1 MATGETIQ
9 RVCIYVSERD
19 MWDQQPLYLAVLER
33 LRQEGATGA
42 TVLQG
47 VAGFGPGHGVRAAS
61 MGNRGE
67 NIPMVIEWVD
77 RADRIHLTLP
87 HLDEMLSDALVTIE
101 HIHVYRAK
109 LRSRGPFSSDQNAG
123 DIMQTSIQ
131 TATERVSLGKAIA
144 LMLAYNQTLLPVVD
158 EQKKIVGILTE
169 LDIARRGRLRV
180 PLRLLPLLT
189 KEEGN
194 ELLAPLANTSVS
206 EVMSRE
212 WRSVQAK
219 ALIPQALML
228 MIEWDYT
235 YLPVLDNKQVLQGLL
250 SWSDVLSAVIS
261 RDDGSEESSGVRDV
275 DEPTPVSL
283 VMQSRI
289 PQIEH
294 TTMLGVALQR
304 LLESPD
310 RYLVVVDERGYVQ
323 GSVSDVGVFQ
333 RLSRAERAPLLAAMQ
348 QGTPL
353 DVGQVA
359 GANRGIEVILER
371 NVSTIAPRENIVDAI
386 HRLMDLRLER
396 APVVDEDGLLV
407 GIIARGG
414 LLRALTQESR

>member
-1 MATGETIQ
+1 
-9 RVCIYVSERD
+9 
-19 MWDQQPLYLAVLER
+19 
-33 LRQEGATGA
+33 
-42 TVLQG
+42 
-47 VAGFGPGHGVRAAS
+47 

-67 NIPMVIEWVD
+67 SVPMVIEWVD

-87 HLDEMLSDALVTIE
+87 HLDEMLPDALITIE
-101 HIHVYRAK
+101 SIGIYRAT
-109 LRSRGPFSSDQNAG
+109 LRSRGPFSGDQNAG
-123 DIMQTSIQ
+123 DIMQTAIQ
-131 TATERVSLGKAIA
+131 TVTERVSLGKAIA

-169 LDIARRGRLRV
+169 LDIVRRGGLRV

-194 ELLAPLANTSVS
+194 ELLAPLANTLVS

-212 WRSVQAK
+212 WRSVPTK

-228 MIEWDYT
+228 MIEWDYI
-235 YLPVLDNKQVLQGLL
+235 YLPVLDTHQVLQGLL

-261 RDDGSEESSGVRDV
+261 RDDSAEEGSGVRDA

-289 PQIEH
+289 PQIEQ
-294 TTMLGVALQR
+294 TATLGLALQR

-353 DVGQVA
+353 EMGQVA
-359 GANRGIEVILER
+359 GAYRGIEVILER
-371 NVSTIAPRENIVDAI
+371 NVPTIAPRENIVDAI
-386 HRLMDLRLER
+386 HRLMNLRLER
-396 APVVDEDGLLV
+396 APVVDEDGRLV